1 MLYNAQLEAALKA
14 AGLRCRPHDSQ
25 AELEHKAMQEMFLG
39 QQGSQGGGAQQ
50 LPGTPGDTGDKGREL
65 NCESDSNP
73 ALMTPVKRSRPSDCG
88 SSGSSSHR
96 GTEDGKKRLLVA
108 LKNVLH
114 ELNASSD
121 EVEEEEEEEDRKR
134 RKKLRRRTERWCKDA
149 TDAKRKSSVLRELVK
164 RGRALLKWQEK
175 ERTLKAIEREEAEER
190 RRLKEVRRGRK
201 H

>member
-1 MLYNAQLEAALKA
+1 MEAALKA
-14 AGLRCRPHDSQ
+14 AGLRCRPHDPQ

-39 QQGSQGGGAQQ
+39 QQGLQGGVALQ
-50 LPGTPGDTGDKGREL
+50 LPGTPGDTGNKGQEL

-73 ALMTPVKRSRPSDCG
+73 ALMTPLKRSRPSDC
-88 SSGSSSHR
+88 GSSSHR

-108 LKNVLH
+108 LKDVLH

-121 EVEEEEEEEDRKR
+121 EEEEEEEEDRR
-134 RKKLRRRTERWCKDA
+134 RRNKLRRRTERWCNDA

-164 RGRALLKWQEK
+164 RGRALLKWQEE
-175 ERTLKAIEREEAEER
+175 ERTLKAIKREEAEER
-190 RRLKEVRRGRK
+190 RRLKDTRRGKK